1 MTHDQFEAL
10 VARLEPRARAN
21 PGAYRAAVVALA
33 LMGYG
38 YLALVVGLLLVLLA
52 LLVLSVVALK
62 ALAIKLAIPLAFF
75 VWFVLK
81 ALWVRVP
88 SPEGRVLTRAEAP
101 ELFAL
106 VDNLRRRLRTPPFH
120 VILLTDDFNA
130 GVVQVPRLGPLGWT
144 RNYLMVGLPLMQSL
158 TAEQFEA
165 VLAHEFGHLAGGHGR
180 LSNWIYRLRL
190 AWARLLGA
198 FEQTETSGKFLFAPF
213 FRWYSPFFDAWSFPL
228 ARANEYEADRTSVR
242 LTSPAAAA
250 QALTAAHVVGGFLHE
265 KYWPAIHRRADDEPM
280 PAVMPFAHY
289 GPQLAS
295 ALDPTDAQRWLDGAL
310 ARTTTVND
318 THPALSD
325 RLAALGA
332 APAIALPAPGGAAD
346 RLLGPSRA
354 TLVDE
359 FDARWL
365 TRIEEGW
372 RARHEQVR
380 TDRERLAALEEALA
394 RDGTLNVEEAFE
406 HARLVEEVGAGEEAA
421 LALLRALRATHA
433 DHPVIAF
440 ALGRR
445 LLDRDDAEGVAL
457 MTSAIDAV
465 DDAIVPGSES
475 LRNYHW
481 RAGRKEE
488 ARAWHDKAV
497 ARQELLAA
505 ASKERETVRGGD
517 RFDPHGLAP
526 DALEDLRRQIL
537 AVDGVRKAWFVRK
550 RVKHLPESI
559 CYTFAFA
566 TTPWWK
572 PTSQKR
578 RNAVQQKV
586 LAEVAFPGETIVFC
600 AEGNNSKFAKR
611 VRKAKGSRVV

>member
-10 VARLEPRARAN
+10 VARLEPKARAH
-21 PGAYRAAVVALA
+21 PGAYRTAVVGLA

-38 YLALVVGLLLVLLA
+38 YLSLVVLLLLVLLG
-52 LLVLSVVALK
+52 LLIASVVTLK

-88 SPEGRVLTRAEAP
+88 PPDGRLLTRTEAP

-106 VDNLRRRLRTPPFH
+106 VDDLRRRLRTPPFH

-130 GVVQVPRLGPLGWT
+130 GVAQVPRLGPLGWT

-158 TAEQFEA
+158 TVEQFEA

-180 LSNWIYRLRL
+180 VSNWIYRLRL
-190 AWARLLGA
+190 SWGRLLGA
-198 FEQTETSGKFLFAPF
+198 FEETEARGKFLFAPF

-228 ARANEYEADRTSVR
+228 ARANEYEADRTAVR

-250 QALTAAHVVGGFLHE
+250 QALTAVHVIGGFLRE
-265 KYWPAIHRRADDEPM
+265 KYWPSIHRRAADEPA

-295 ALDPTDAQRWLDGAL
+295 TLDPSDAQRWLDGAL

-332 APAIALPAPGGAAD
+332 APAIALPAPGAAAD
-346 RLLGPSRA
+346 RLLGPSHA
-354 TLVDE
+354 ALVDE
-359 FDARWL
+359 FDNRWL
-365 TRIEEGW
+365 ARIEEGW

-380 TDRERLAALEEALA
+380 TDRERLAVLEEALV
-394 RDGTLNVEEAFE
+394 RDGALGVDEGFE

-421 LALLRALRATHA
+421 LALFRAMQAA
-433 DHPVIAF
+433 HPDQPYIAF

-445 LLDRDDAEGVAL
+445 LLERDDAEGVAL

-465 DDAIVPGSES
+465 DDAIVPGCEA
-475 LRNYHW
+475 LRDFHW
-481 RAGRKEE
+481 RAGRKDE
-488 ARAWHDKAV
+488 ARTWHDKAV
-497 ARQELLAA
+497 ARQEVLDAA
-505 ASKERETVRGGD
+505 TKEREAVRAGD

-526 DALEDLRRQIL
+526 DALEDLRRQIT
-537 AVDGVRKAWFVRK
+537 AVEGVLKAWFVRK
-550 RVKHLPESI
+550 RVKHLPESA
-559 CYTFAFA
+559 CYTFVFI
-566 TTPWWK
+566 TSPWWK
-572 PTSQKR
+572 PGSQKQR
-578 RNAVQQKV
+578 DAVQEQV

-600 AEGNNSKFAKR
+600 GEGDNAKFARQVRQAEGSQ
-611 VRKAKGSRVV
+611 VV

>member
-38 YLALVVGLLLVLLA
+38 YLALVVGLLLALLA
-52 LLVLSVVALK
+52 LLIVSVVTLK

-88 SPEGRVLTRAEAP
+88 PPEGRVLTRTEAP
-101 ELFAL
+101 DLFTL
-106 VDNLRRRLRTPPFH
+106 VDDLRRRLRTPPFH

-130 GVVQVPRLGPLGWT
+130 GVVQVPLLGPLGWT

-158 TAEQFEA
+158 TVEQFEA

-190 AWARLLGA
+190 SWGRLLGA
-198 FEQTETSGKFLFAPF
+198 FEETEARGKFLFAPF

-242 LTSPAAAA
+242 LTSQAAAA
-250 QALTAAHVVGGFLHE
+250 QALTAAHVIGGYLHE
-265 KYWPAIHRRADDEPM
+265 KYWPAIHRRADDEPA

-295 ALDPTDAQRWLDGAL
+295 TLDPTDAQRWLDGAL

-346 RLLGPSRA
+346 HLLGPSRA
-354 TLVDE
+354 KLVGE
-359 FDARWL
+359 FDAQWL
-365 TRIEEGW
+365 ERIEDGW

-380 TDRERLAALEEALA
+380 TDRERLAVLEETLA
-394 RDGTLNVEEAFE
+394 RDGSLGVDEAFE
-406 HARLVEEVGAGEEAA
+406 HARLVEEVGAGEEPA
-421 LALLRALRATHA
+421 LALFRAMRTAHP
-433 DHPVIAF
+433 DHPYIAF

-445 LLDRDDAEGVAL
+445 LLERDDGDGVML
-457 MTSAIDAV
+457 MTQAIDAV
-465 DDAIVPGSES
+465 DDAIIPGSEA
-475 LRNYHW
+475 LRDYHW
-481 RAGRKEE
+481 RADRKDD
-488 ARAWHDKAV
+488 ARIWHDKAV
-497 ARQELLAA
+497 ARQELVAA
-505 ASKERETVRGGD
+505 ATKERETVRAGD
-517 RFDPHGLAP
+517 RFDPHGLAT
-526 DALEDLRRQIL
+526 DAVEDLRRQVT
-537 AVDGVRKAWFVRK
+537 AVEGVLKAWFVRK
-550 RVKHLPESI
+550 RVKHLPESV
-559 CYTFAFA
+559 CYTFAFT

-572 PTSQKR
+572 PGSQKR
-578 RNAVQQKV
+578 RNAVQQQV
-586 LAEVAFPGETIVFC
+586 LAEVTFPGETIVFC
-600 AEGNNSKFAKR
+600 AEGDNSKFAKR
-611 VRKAKGSRVV
+611 VRKAKDSRVV

>member
-21 PGAYRAAVVALA
+21 PGAYRAVVVAIA

-38 YLALVVGLLLVLLA
+38 YLAFVVGLLIALLA
-52 LLVLSVVALK
+52 ALVVSVVTLK
-62 ALAIKLAIPLAFF
+62 ALAIKLAIPLAIF

-88 SPEGRVLTRAEAP
+88 APDGRVLTRTEAP

-106 VDNLRRRLRTPPFH
+106 VDDLRGRLRTPPFH

-130 GVVQVPRLGPLGWT
+130 GVVQVPQLGPLGWT
-144 RNYLMVGLPLMQSL
+144 RNFLLVGLPLMQSL
-158 TAEQFEA
+158 TVEQFEA

-190 AWARLLGA
+190 SWGRLLSA
-198 FEQTETSGKFLFAPF
+198 FEQTEARGKFLFAPF

-250 QALTAAHVVGGFLHE
+250 QALTAAHVIGGYLDE
-265 KYWPAIHRRADDEPM
+265 KYWPGIHRRALDEPV

-289 GPQLAS
+289 GPHLAAS
-295 ALDPTDAQRWLDGAL
+295 LDPADAQRWLDGAL

-332 APAIALPAPGGAAD
+332 APAIALPAPGAAAD

-354 TLVDE
+354 KLVDE
-359 FDARWL
+359 FDAQWL
-365 TRIEEGW
+365 ARIEDGW
-372 RARHEQVR
+372 RERHEQVR
-380 TDRERLAALEEALA
+380 ADRDRLVELNETLA
-394 RDGTLNVEEAFE
+394 RDGTLGVDEAFE
-406 HARLVEEVGAGEEAA
+406 HARLVEEVGDGEDAA
-421 LALLRALRATHA
+421 LVLFRALQSA
-433 DHPVIAF
+433 HPDQPYIAF

-445 LLDRDDAEGVAL
+445 LLDRDDTEGVSL
-457 MTSAIDAV
+457 MTSAIAAV
-465 DDAIVPGSES
+465 DDAIVPGSEA
-475 LRNYHW
+475 LRDFHW

-488 ARAWHDKAV
+488 ARAWHDRAV
-497 ARQELLAA
+497 ARQELIDAA
-505 ASKERETVRGGD
+505 TKERETVRTGD

-526 DALEDLRRQIL
+526 DALEDLRRQIA
-537 AVDGVRKAWFVRK
+537 AVDGIINAWFVRK
-550 RVKHLPESI
+550 RVKHLPESV
-559 CYTFAFA
+559 CYAFAFV

-572 PTSQKR
+572 PGSQKR
-578 RNAVQQKV
+578 RDAVLQQV
-586 LAEVAFPGETIVFC
+586 LAEVPFPGETIVFC
-600 AEGNNSKFAKR
+600 GEGDNSKFAR
-611 VRKAKGSRVV
+611 QLRKTQDSQVM